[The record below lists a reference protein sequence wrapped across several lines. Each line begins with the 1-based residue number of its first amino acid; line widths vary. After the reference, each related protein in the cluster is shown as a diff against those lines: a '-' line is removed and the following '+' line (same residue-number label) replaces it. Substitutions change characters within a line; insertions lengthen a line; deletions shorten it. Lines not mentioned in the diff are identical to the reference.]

1 MLLRCVIMSRAI
13 RLTERARGDHHALT
27 CLGAMLAVGEN
38 ARDTAER
45 DTPARAATSDAVTHG
60 FLSLSFIDS

>member
-1 MLLRCVIMSRAI
+1 
-13 RLTERARGDHHALT
+13 
-27 CLGAMLAVGEN
+27 MLAVGEN

-45 DTPARAATSDAVTHG
+45 ETPARAATSDAVTHG

>member
-1 MLLRCVIMSRAI
+1 MTVTAPTTAERIRSACARA
-13 RLTERARGDHHALT
+13 G
-27 CLGAMLAVGEN
+27 GAMLAVGEN

-45 DTPARAATSDAVTHG
+45 ETPARAATSDAVTHG